1 MLIGL
6 LRRDLQEG
14 KPNEET
20 ENQLFLDEMNY
31 VFWSRFPVFNSVQFS
46 RSVMSDSL

>member
-20 ENQLFLDEMNY
+20 ENQLFLDEVNLL
-31 VFWSRFPVFNSVQFS
+31 FELSRPKKHSAES
-46 RSVMSDSL
+46 WLML